1 MTGRALSTMTC
12 QGLVMAGKEKANI
25 IASIDCDKPDKKS
38 SLAELLQDTCPRQR
52 CIDRVAEQL
61 VAIIEARRRKITWD
75 AIAASM
81 QMNRGTLINA
91 VKTLTNH
98 SSASKA
104 TKSTATVKQQAGLPQ
119 PAIEIKQ
126 YSLPQKDVAATD
138 ADQAATPGITVLGR
152 TRIENFNF

>member
-1 MTGRALSTMTC
+1 
-12 QGLVMAGKEKANI
+12 MAVKEKSN

-38 SLAELLQDTCPRQR
+38 SMAELLQDTCPRQR

-91 VKTLTNH
+91 VKTLTRK
-98 SSASKA
+98 SS
-104 TKSTATVKQQAGLPQ
+104 TKSIATLKQHAVLPS
-119 PAIEIKQ
+119 PAIEIQQ

-138 ADQAATPGITVLGR
+138 ADQTATPGITVLGR